1 MIQYTFIIPTITIS
15 NIFIKALDNL
25 VNQNFEH
32 KYEII
37 VIIDNINLPIA
48 EGIKNLYPNEVRNKL
63 IRIIQN
69 NQNYGLTKSL
79 YFYCF

>member
-1 MIQYTFIIPTITIS
+1 MFLKLLNNGVYRLIQYTFIIPTITIS

-48 EGIKNLYPNEVRNKL
+48 EGIKISTVK
-63 IRIIQN
+63 
-69 NQNYGLTKSL
+69 K
-79 YFYCF
+79 